1 MNKAMGESLF
11 AATAH
16 RSGDDATRAALVR
29 SRIAGGADP
38 SARDDSGDTPLHRAV
53 KASYGADDPAAPP
66 DVVRALLECG
76 APIDAADARGDAPLH
91 AAIRAGWPGAVR
103 VLLESGADAAA
114 VEGLGRTP
122 LGLAVRLPEHSAEQ
136 RQQRHAIVSM
146 LRAAG
151 APARVRFPM
160 VEGGPMPI
168 DMDAVRRVA
177 AAMSSRLAEVC
188 GAAGVPDDGARLAR
202 LVEPDFDS
210 YQDLASALREHGDPE
225 LLPSVTRLCAA
236 VLGDTGT
243 VRTLPGGRGVDTPF
257 FHHGDLV
264 VTGDLDVLAPFV
276 VTGSL
281 TVEGVLADFGP
292 HSVVVIGGGVVA
304 RGVFTDGEMCVHGD
318 IRAEVVHGS
327 YNDHTLQAAT
337 LRARLVI
344 EDEHETI
351 AAVRADLHFD
361 ADDYQQG
368 YGDGVQEQLREL
380 LVDEV
385 FATDEDEDGDEA
397 ADADG
402 AADADDLHDA
412 DEDGDEKMFD
422 HRLLLARMRAGLPV
436 FRTDA
441 VSSTS

>member
-1 MNKAMGESLF
+1 
-11 AATAH
+11 
-16 RSGDDATRAALVR
+16 
-29 SRIAGGADP
+29 
-38 SARDDSGDTPLHRAV
+38 
-53 KASYGADDPAAPP
+53 
-66 DVVRALLECG
+66 
-76 APIDAADARGDAPLH
+76 
-91 AAIRAGWPGAVR
+91 
-103 VLLESGADAAA
+103 
-114 VEGLGRTP
+114 
-122 LGLAVRLPEHSAEQ
+122 
-136 RQQRHAIVSM
+136 
-146 LRAAG
+146 
-151 APARVRFPM
+151 
-160 VEGGPMPI
+160 
-168 DMDAVRRVA
+168 
-177 AAMSSRLAEVC
+177 MSSRLAEVC

-210 YQDLASALREHGDPE
+210 YQDLASALREHGDE
-225 LLPSVTRLCAA
+225 LLPSVTRLCTA

-243 VRTLPGGRGVDTPF
+243 VRTLPEPGVDTPF

-385 FATDEDEDGDEA
+385 FATDEDEDGDADEA

-402 AADADDLHDA
+402 AADADDAYDADDLHDA
-412 DEDGDEKMFD
+412 PTRTATRRCSTTASSSPGCARAC
-422 HRLLLARMRAGLPV
+422 RL